1 MTPGT
6 AAGSTALGGVRK
18 RLIIGRTADE
28 VREPPQLL
36 RLLFNDIPSILVV
49 AQPTKTQLARMEELG
64 KCWR

>member
-49 AQPTKTQLARMEELG
+49 AQADKNPVS
-64 KCWR
+64 